1 MNVKIIIICLS
12 LMVLNVPDL
21 AFSADQLNTFTFQG
35 RLANADSSP
44 ISSTL
49 NMTFRIY
56 GNQNNCLW
64 SESKAV
70 SVVAGGIHLILG
82 TSSSNPIPLTVNEE
96 ARYIGLAVGS
106 DPEMEP
112 RQEIGGVL
120 RAGFALSVTNAAITT
135 SKLADLAVTE
145 DKIADGVVTSA
156 KIANSSVTSN
166 KIAISAVTADKLS
179 NNVLT
184 SEKLSA
190 SGGSP
195 LNTGTA
201 GQLLLSGGD
210 GTFNW
215 GNVDTD
221 INMATTSTH
230 ITLTSEQSG
239 MILVSGNSTVTL
251 PAPSSAQGKRFTIK
265 KTDTSSTTVTISGDI
280 EGESNPQLSEQ
291 YAYMSIIS
299 NGSEWL
305 KIAESISTSTA
316 SVPQTYISNS
326 LGMTFR
332 LIPAGTF
339 VMGSPSG
346 ELGRETNETQYTVTI
361 SESFYIQTTEVTQG
375 QWKAVMGNNPSNFD
389 SCGLNCPVEK
399 VSWEDAQTFIATL
412 NAMGEGSYTLPTE
425 AQWEYASR
433 GGSNKAFA
441 NGDISNTTTD
451 SNLDVMG
458 WYNSN
463 ANSTPH
469 AVAQKQANAWGL
481 FDMHGNVWEWC
492 NDWYDTYPTGSVT
505 DPGGPSTGSNRVL
518 RGGGWYYNAQTC
530 RSAYRYYNSPGYR
543 NLHIGLRLSRTLNP

>member
-12 LMVLNVPDL
+12 LMVLNVPDI

-35 RLANADSSP
+35 RLTNAESSP

-145 DKIADGVVTSA
+145 DKIADGALTSA

-184 SEKLSA
+184 AEKLSA
-190 SGGSP
+190 SGETP
-195 LNTGTA
+195 LGTGTA

-239 MILVSGNSTVTL
+239 MILVSGNSTVSL

-316 SVPQTYISNS
+316 SVPQTYVSNS

-339 VMGSPSG
+339 VMGSPSD
-346 ELGRETNETQYTVTI
+346 ELGRDGAETQYTVTLT
-361 SESFYIQTTEVTQG
+361 ESFYMQTTEVTQG

-389 SCGLNCPVEK
+389 SCGLNCPVEYI
-399 VSWEDAQTFIATL
+399 SWDDCQTFIATL
-412 NAMGEGSYTLPTE
+412 NAMGEGAYTLPTE
-425 AQWEYASR
+425 AQWEYAAR
-433 GGSNKAFA
+433 AGSNKAFA
-441 NGDISNTTTD
+441 NGVISNTTTD
-451 SNLDVMG
+451 SNLDIMG
-458 WYNSN
+458 WYVSNS
-463 ANSTPH
+463 NSTPH

-492 NDWYDTYPTGSVT
+492 NDWHDTYPTGSVT
-505 DPGGPSTGSNRVL
+505 DPGGPSSGTHRVD
-518 RGGGWYYNAQTC
+518 RGGSWSHNAQYC
-530 RSAYRYYNSPGYR
+530 RSANRGYVTPGNRYSY
-543 NLHIGLRLSRTLNP
+543 LGLRLSRTIEP

>member
-12 LMVLNVPDL
+12 LMVLNVPDI

-215 GNVDTD
+215 GNVDNDT
-221 INMATTSTH
+221 NMTTTSTN
-230 ITLTSEQSG
+230 ITLSSEQSG
-239 MILVSGNSTVTL
+239 MVLVSGNSTVSL

-339 VMGSPSG
+339 VMGSPSD

-375 QWKAVMGNNPSNFD
+375 QWKAVMGSNPSIFD

-463 ANSTPH
+463 SGSTPH
-469 AVAQKQANAWGL
+469 AVAQKQPNAWGL
-481 FDMHGNVWEWC
+481 YDMHGNVWEWC
-492 NDWYDTYPTGSVT
+492 HDWYGSYPDISVT
-505 DPGGPSTGSNRVL
+505 DPGGPSSGSSRVR
-518 RGGGWYYNAQTC
+518 RGGSWYYNAQTC
-530 RSAYRYYNSPGYR
+530 RSAKRYYFSPG
-543 NLHIGLRLSRTLNP
+543 NPSNDIGLRLSRTLNP